1 MRRPKTLH
9 PRRVP
14 RCGPSP
20 CAASCPATIR
30 LTHSDL
36 SVSPGIDFE
45 THIVAKVHAADKLRE
60 ALGARGCTPGLLNI
74 GSVNNACL
82 AHCDGL

>member
-1 MRRPKTLH
+1 
-9 PRRVP
+9 
-14 RCGPSP
+14 
-20 CAASCPATIR
+20 
-30 LTHSDL
+30 
-36 SVSPGIDFE
+36 
-45 THIVAKVHAADKLRE
+45 VAKVHAADKLRE